1 MTYDDNSTEGDY
13 YMDGDEI
20 REAEEYTNRIES
32 QLSAANARIAELER
46 CCVMGGDGKPIDRG
60 EVKYFIDAFGNMTSA
75 SVTGEFRTEE
85 CGKVA
90 VRLASGIFS
99 YWMRCSD
106 LYSSPESVPEGVKE

>member
-1 MTYDDNSTEGDY
+1 MENKFIHKDDI
-13 YMDGDEI
+13 I
-20 REAEEYTNRIES
+20 RLRERTIEELQSE
-32 QLSAANARIAELER
+32 LAAANARIAELER

-60 EVKYFIDAFGNMTSA
+60 EVKYFIDASGNMTSA